1 MEDKIEKIFER
12 GKNVY
17 IVGIKGAG
25 VSALAQILKGKG
37 YRITGSD
44 THEKFF
50 TDALLKK
57 NKIKYFEGFDEKHI
71 SDNIDPVRSREVTK
85 RAPASNGIDFAISS
99 NAYLG
104 EPIANQEVLE
114 IKKRGIPLLSYPE
127 ALSHIFNNSFGI
139 AIAGTHGKTT
149 TTAAVAFILHKAG
162 LKPNA
167 LIGASSANLKSNAIV
182 GRSNL
187 FVLEADEYKDAFL
200 NYHPN
205 VIAILNTDWDHPDYF
220 KTHADYKKSFE
231 KFKKN
236 IKPGGL
242 VITPKDIA
250 SVKTKYPLKVIG
262 DHNAYDWACA
272 ALIAKY
278 LGVKDSVI
286 KKAAREFNGTNRRLE
301 IIGKYKSN
309 IVVDDY
315 AHNPQKIEAGLKAL
329 KRHYKNKKII
339 VAFQPHTY
347 TRTATFLKDLAKSLI
362 IADKVYL
369 LDIYS
374 SAREAKGTVTSDHLA
389 KEIEKLG
396 KPAINLVSIHHA
408 EEFFT
413 KNPPKNSVIVAMG
426 AGDVG
431 DLAHKLVKE

>member
-1 MEDKIEKIFER
+1 MENKIEKIFGS
-12 GKNVY
+12 GKNVH

-37 YRITGSD
+37 YKVTGSD

-57 NKIKYFEGFDEKHI
+57 NKIKYFEDFDEK
-71 SDNIDPVRSREVTK
+71 NIPDE
-85 RAPASNGIDFAISS
+85 IDFTISS

-104 EPIANQEVLE
+104 EPITNKEVLE

-127 ALSHIFNNSFGI
+127 ALSYIFNNSFGI

-149 TTAAVAFILHKAG
+149 TTAAAAFILHKAG

-167 LIGASSANLKSNAIV
+167 LIGASSANLKSNAII
-182 GRSNL
+182 GKSNL

-200 NYHPN
+200 NYRPDI
-205 VIAILNTDWDHPDYF
+205 IAILNTDWDHPDYF

-242 VITPKDIA
+242 IITPKEIA
-250 SVKTKYPLKVIG
+250 AVKAKYPLRVIG
-262 DHNAYDWACA
+262 DHNEYDWKAA

-286 KKAAREFNGTNRRLE
+286 RKAAEEFNGTNRRLE
-301 IIGKYKSN
+301 IVGKYKSN

-329 KRHYKNKKII
+329 KKHYKSKKII
-339 VAFQPHTY
+339 IVFQPHTY
-347 TRTATFLKDLAKSLI
+347 TRTAAFLKDFAKSLI
-362 IADKVYL
+362 IADKIYL
-369 LDIYS
+369 LDIYA
-374 SAREAKGTVTSDHLA
+374 SAREAKGSITSDDLGR
-389 KEIEKLG
+389 EIEKLG
-396 KPAINLVSIHHA
+396 KPAINIGSIPHA
-408 EEFFT
+408 EEFF
-413 KNPPKNSVIVAMG
+413 KNNPPKNSVIAMMG

-431 DLAHKLVKE
+431 DLAHKLIKLDKQNQEA

>member
-1 MEDKIEKIFER
+1 MENKIEKIFGS
-12 GKNVY
+12 GKNVH

-37 YRITGSD
+37 YKVTGSD

-57 NKIKYFEGFDEKHI
+57 NKIKYFEDFDAK
-71 SDNIDPVRSREVTK
+71 NIPGD
-85 RAPASNGIDFAISS
+85 IDFAISS

-104 EPIANQEVLE
+104 EPITNKEVLE

-127 ALSHIFNNSFGI
+127 ALSYIFNNSFGI

-149 TTAAVAFILHKAG
+149 TTAAAAFILHKAG

-200 NYHPN
+200 NYRPDI
-205 VIAILNTDWDHPDYF
+205 IAILNTDWDHPDYF

-242 VITPKDIA
+242 IITPKEIA
-250 SVKTKYPLKVIG
+250 AVKAKYPLRVIG
-262 DHNAYDWACA
+262 DHNEYDWKAA

-286 KKAAREFNGTNRRLE
+286 RKAAKEFNGTNRRLE
-301 IIGKYKSN
+301 IVGKYKSN

-329 KRHYKNKKII
+329 KKHYKNKKII
-339 VAFQPHTY
+339 VVFQPHTY
-347 TRTATFLKDLAKSLI
+347 TRTAAFLKDFAKSLI
-362 IADKVYL
+362 IADKIYL
-369 LDIYS
+369 LDIYA
-374 SAREAKGTVTSDHLA
+374 SAREAKGSITSDDLGR
-389 KEIEKLG
+389 EIEKLG
-396 KPAINLVSIHHA
+396 KPAINIGSIPHA
-408 EEFFT
+408 EEFF
-413 KNPPKNSVIVAMG
+413 KNNPPKNSVIAMMG

-431 DLAHKLVKE
+431 DLAHKLIKLDKQNQEA